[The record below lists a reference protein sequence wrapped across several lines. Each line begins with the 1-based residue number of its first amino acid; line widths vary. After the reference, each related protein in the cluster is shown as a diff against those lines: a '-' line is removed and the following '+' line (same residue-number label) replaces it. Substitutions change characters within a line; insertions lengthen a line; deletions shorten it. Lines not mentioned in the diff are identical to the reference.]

1 MTVRSFGTRIC
12 IIALA
17 LTPALTPRPADA
29 QAYPAKPV
37 RIAMPFSTGGTDLVT
52 RWLALKLAPGLGQQ
66 IVPEP
71 RTGAGG
77 NLAFEAVARAAPDG
91 YSLLMAPPPFVINP
105 NLYAK
110 VGYDPLRDF
119 APIMQIGSIPCCY
132 RILRCR

>member
-1 MTVRSFGTRIC
+1 MKLQLPALNFSGTALI
-12 IIALA
+12 LA
-17 LTPALTPRPADA
+17 LSVAAATAHA
-29 QAYPAKPV
+29 QNYPNKAI
-37 RIAMPFSTGGTDLVT
+37 RIVMPFSTGGTDLVT

-91 YSLLMAPPPFVINP
+91 YSLLMAPPPFVVNP

-119 APIMQIGSIPCCY
+119 ADRKST
-132 RILRCR
+132 RLNSSH